1 MTTNAPQM
9 LGELARLE
17 DRGRG
22 RRRRMSPGRVQ
33 YLRFKA
39 QHQDALLLYR
49 MGDFY
54 ECFDEDAHTLSRV
67 LDVALTSR
75 DVGGG
80 EKSALAGIPYH
91 ALDNYIGKLI
101 GAGLKVAIAEQTSDT
116 PGSDGI
122 VDRAVV
128 RMVTPGTVLDSAL
141 LEQSRPNYLMAC
153 IVDGETA
160 GLAWLDGSIGEFAA
174 MEVPSGRVVDEME
187 RIAPSE
193 VLADARAFEMIEARE
208 DVSRST
214 DPRADRPVVR
224 RLDGAEMDHE
234 DAAGLLKRHFDT
246 PTLEPFDLE
255 GSEVATRAA
264 AAAISYL
271 VETQMGNAP
280 YIATLRRHRS
290 DRYMHV
296 SVGALRDLDI
306 LDPSTPGG
314 PTLLEVLDHT
324 QTPMGARLLR
334 SWLVSPLMDL
344 TELRVR
350 QRTIERLH
358 DDIGL
363 ASAMRLALGDIPDLE
378 RLVAKLSQ
386 LRVSPREMRRL
397 ASGLSQCPELVL
409 LTTASTTGEPM
420 SQLFD
425 GITSHDEVRQLI
437 DSAIVDDPSTRVT
450 EADVIR
456 DGFDSELDGLRAI
469 ARDGRTGIAEIETE
483 ARDSTGIRSLKVGY
497 NKVFGYYL
505 EVSRPNLSYVPE
517 HWERRQTL
525 VNGERYVT
533 PELKRLEA
541 KVNDASLRI
550 EELQQSIFERVVAQV
565 AEHAAQISRTAAAIA
580 RLDVCISLAEAG
592 REGGW
597 VMPVLDTGNRLWFEE
612 ARHPIVESVLGPGRF
627 VPNTL
632 DISNRDSQVL
642 IITGPNMSG
651 KSTYIRQA
659 AVLVL
664 MSQIGSMVPA
674 TSARLGL
681 VDRIFTRV
689 GASDDLAGGRST
701 FMVEMVETASMLNQA
716 TTRSLAILDE
726 IGRGT
731 STYDGLAIARAVVEF
746 IHDSQT
752 VGCKTLFAT
761 HYHEMTEVGETLERA
776 RNLRVEVAEDG
787 STIAFLYRIVPGGA
801 DRSYGVQVARLAG
814 MPASVITRALEIL
827 GELES
832 GAARSRDAV
841 DSGDA
846 NNIQLGMFA
855 AGQSGTSTEPSAALR
870 TAADTEIEE
879 LTPLEAMNLLADL
892 RRMAQAELAGQENH

>member
-1 MTTNAPQM
+1 M

-39 QHQDALLLYR
+39 RYQDALLLYR

-91 ALDNYIGKLI
+91 ALENYIGKLI

-128 RMVTPGTVLDSAL
+128 RMVTPGTVLDSDL

-153 IVDGETA
+153 VVDGETA
-160 GLAWLDGSIGEFAA
+160 GLAWLDGSTGEFVA
-174 MEVPSGRVVDEME
+174 MEVPSARVVDEME
-187 RIAPSE
+187 RIGPAE
-193 VLADARAFEMIEARE
+193 VLADARAFEMIEARNDE
-208 DVSRST
+208 AARSAAS
-214 DPRADRPVVR
+214 DGERPVVR
-224 RLDGAEMDHE
+224 RLDGADLDYD
-234 DAAGLLKRHFDT
+234 DASDLIKRHFDT
-246 PTLEPFDLE
+246 PTLDPFDLD
-255 GSEVATRAA
+255 GSELATRAA

-280 YIATLRRHRS
+280 YIATLRRYRS
-290 DRYMHV
+290 DRQMHV

-306 LDPSTPGG
+306 LDPSSPGG
-314 PTLLEVLDHT
+314 PTLLEVLDRT

-344 TELRVR
+344 SELTVR
-350 QRTIERLH
+350 QRAIERLH
-358 DDIGL
+358 DDFGL
-363 ASAMRLALGDIPDLE
+363 SGSLRLALEDIPDLE
-378 RLVAKLSQ
+378 RLIAKLSQ
-386 LRVSPREMRRL
+386 LRASPRDLRRL
-397 ASGLSQCPELVL
+397 WSGLSQCPELIL
-409 LTTASTTGEPM
+409 LTTASADDASISP
-420 SQLFD
+420 LFE
-425 GITSHDEVRQLI
+425 GISGHDEVQQLI
-437 DSAIVDDPSTRVT
+437 DAAIVADPSARVT

-456 DGFDSELDGLRAI
+456 DGFDAELDGLRAT
-469 ARDGRTGIAEIETE
+469 ARDGRAGIAEIETTARE
-483 ARDSTGIRSLKVGY
+483 ATGIRSLKVGY

-505 EVSRPNLSYVPE
+505 EVSRPNLSYVPD

-533 PELKRLEA
+533 PELKQLEA
-541 KVNDASLRI
+541 TVTDASARI
-550 EELQQSIFERVVAQV
+550 EDLQQSIFERVVGQV

-580 RLDVCISLAEAG
+580 RLDVCLSLAEAG

-597 VMPVLDTGNRLWFEE
+597 VMPMLDTGDSLLFEE
-612 ARHPIVESVLGPGRF
+612 ARHPIVESVLGPGSF
-627 VPNTL
+627 VPNTI

-674 TSARLGL
+674 TSARLGV

-746 IHDSQT
+746 IHDSST

-761 HYHEMTEVGETLERA
+761 HYHEMTEVGEFLERA
-776 RNLRVEVAEDG
+776 RNLHVEVAEDG
-787 STIAFLYRIVPGGA
+787 ASISFLYRIVPGGA

-814 MPASVITRALEIL
+814 MPSSVITRALEIL

-832 GAARSRDAV
+832 GSARSQESV
-841 DSGDA
+841 DSGVAD
-846 NNIQLGMFA
+846 NIQLGMFA
-855 AGQSGTSTEPSAALR
+855 AGQVVTPVEPSAALR
-870 TAADTEIEE
+870 LAAETEVEQ

-892 RRMAQAELAGQENH
+892 RNMAQTELAGQQQE

>member
-1 MTTNAPQM
+1 M

-39 QHQDALLLYR
+39 RYQDALLLYR

-101 GAGLKVAIAEQTSDT
+101 GAGLKVAIAEQISDT

-128 RMVTPGTVLDSAL
+128 RMVTPGTVLDSDL

-153 IVDGETA
+153 VVDGETA
-160 GLAWLDGSIGEFAA
+160 GLAWLDGSTGEFVA
-174 MEVPSGRVVDEME
+174 MEVPSARVVDEME
-187 RIAPSE
+187 RIGPAE
-193 VLADARAFEMIEARE
+193 VLADARAFEMIEARRE
-208 DVSRST
+208 ETARS
-214 DPRADRPVVR
+214 AANGGERPVVR
-224 RLDGAEMDHE
+224 RLDGAEMDYD
-234 DAAGLLKRHFDT
+234 DAADLIKRHFDT
-246 PTLEPFDLE
+246 PTLDPFDLE
-255 GSEVATRAA
+255 GSELATRAA
-264 AAAISYL
+264 AAAINYL

-290 DRYMHV
+290 DRQMHV

-306 LDPSTPGG
+306 LDPSSPGG
-314 PTLLEVLDHT
+314 PTMLEVLDQT

-344 TELRVR
+344 AELTVR
-350 QRTIERLH
+350 QRAIERLH
-358 DDIGL
+358 DDFGL
-363 ASAMRLALGDIPDLE
+363 SGSLRLALEDIPDLE
-378 RLVAKLSQ
+378 RLIAKLSQ
-386 LRVSPREMRRL
+386 LRASPRDLRRL
-397 ASGLSQCPELVL
+397 WSGLSQCPELIL
-409 LTTASTTGEPM
+409 LTTTSADDASISP
-420 SQLFD
+420 LFE
-425 GITSHDEVRQLI
+425 GISGHDEVQQLI
-437 DSAIVDDPSTRVT
+437 DAAIVADPSARVT
-450 EADVIR
+450 DADVIR
-456 DGFDSELDGLRAI
+456 DGFDSELDSLRAT
-469 ARDGRTGIAEIETE
+469 ARDGRAGIAEIETKARE
-483 ARDSTGIRSLKVGY
+483 ATGIRSLKVGY

-505 EVSRPNLSYVPE
+505 EVSRPNLSYVPD

-533 PELKRLEA
+533 PELKQLEA
-541 KVNDASLRI
+541 TVTDASARI
-550 EELQQSIFERVVAQV
+550 EDLQQSIFERVVGQV

-580 RLDVCISLAEAG
+580 RLDVCLSLADAG

-597 VMPVLDTGNRLWFEE
+597 VMPMLDTGDRLLFEE
-612 ARHPIVESVLGPGRF
+612 ARHPIVESVLGPGSF
-627 VPNTL
+627 VPNTI

-674 TSARLGL
+674 TSARLGV

-746 IHDSQT
+746 IHDSST

-761 HYHEMTEVGETLERA
+761 HYHEMTEVGEFLERA

-787 STIAFLYRIVPGGA
+787 ASISFLYRIVPGGA

-814 MPASVITRALEIL
+814 MPSSVVTRALEIL

-832 GAARSRDAV
+832 GSVRSQESV
-841 DSGDA
+841 DSGVAD
-846 NNIQLGMFA
+846 NIQLGMFA
-855 AGQSGTSTEPSAALR
+855 VGQAVTSAEPSAALR
-870 TAADTEIEE
+870 LAAETEVEQ

-892 RRMAQAELAGQENH
+892 RNMAQTELAGQEQE

>member
-1 MTTNAPQM
+1 M

-33 YLRFKA
+33 YVRFKA
-39 QHQDALLLYR
+39 RYQDALLLYR

-153 IVDGETA
+153 VVDGETA
-160 GLAWLDGSIGEFAA
+160 GLAWLDGSIGEFVA
-174 MEVPSGRVVDEME
+174 MEVSAARVVDEIE

-193 VLADARAFEMIEARE
+193 VLADARAFDIIDARREEARP
-208 DVSRST
+208 SGKS
-214 DPRADRPVVR
+214 PVLR
-224 RLDGAEMDHE
+224 RLDGADMDGD
-234 DAAGLLKRHFDT
+234 DAADLLKHHFET
-246 PTLEPFDLE
+246 PTLDPFDLD
-255 GSEVATRAA
+255 GSELATRAA

-290 DRYMHV
+290 DRYMHL

-306 LDPSTPGG
+306 LDPSVPGG
-314 PTLLEVLDHT
+314 PTLLEVLDRT
-324 QTPMGARLLR
+324 LTPMGARLLR
-334 SWLVSPLMDL
+334 SWMVSPLMDL
-344 TELRVR
+344 TELTAR
-350 QRTIERLH
+350 QRAIERLH
-358 DDIGL
+358 DDFGL
-363 ASAMRLALGDIPDLE
+363 ASTLRLSLEDTPDIE
-378 RLVAKLSQ
+378 RLIARISQ
-386 LRVSPREMRRL
+386 LRASPRDLRRL
-397 ASGLSQCPELVL
+397 ASGLSQCPELML
-409 LTTASTTGEPM
+409 LTTASTDDAPI
-420 SQLFD
+420 SQLFE
-425 GITSHDEVRQLI
+425 GISSHDEVRQLI
-437 DSAIVDDPSTRVT
+437 DSAIVDDPAARVT

-456 DGFDSELDGLRAI
+456 DGFDAELDVLRAT
-469 ARDGRTGIAEIETE
+469 ARDGRTGIAGIETE
-483 ARDSTGIRSLKVGY
+483 ARDATGIRSLKVGY

-505 EVSRPNLSYVPE
+505 EVSRPNLSHVPE

-533 PELKRLEA
+533 PELKQLEA
-541 KVNDASLRI
+541 KVTDASARI
-550 EELQQSIFERVVAQV
+550 EDLQQSIFDRVVGQV
-565 AEHAAQISRTAAAIA
+565 AEHAAQMSRTASAIA
-580 RLDVCISLAEAG
+580 RLDVCLSLAEAG

-597 VMPVLDTGNRLWFEE
+597 VMPMLDTGDRLLFED
-612 ARHPIVESVLGPGRF
+612 ARHPIVESVLGPGSF
-627 VPNTL
+627 VPNTI

-674 TSARLGL
+674 SSARLGV

-746 IHDSQT
+746 IHDSST

-761 HYHEMTEVGETLERA
+761 HYHEMTEVGEFLERA

-787 STIAFLYRIVPGGA
+787 TSISFLYRIVPGGA

-814 MPASVITRALEIL
+814 MPSSVITRALEIL

-832 GAARSRDAV
+832 GATRSPESV
-841 DSGDA
+841 DSGVAD
-846 NNIQLGMFA
+846 NIQLGMFA
-855 AGQSGTSTEPSAALR
+855 AGHSDTPAAPSVALR
-870 TAADTEIEE
+870 MAAETEVEQ

-892 RRMAQAELAGQENH
+892 RNMAQAELASHPSE

>member
-1 MTTNAPQM
+1 M

-39 QHQDALLLYR
+39 RYQDALLLYR

-101 GAGLKVAIAEQTSDT
+101 GAGLKVAIAEQTSDM

-128 RMVTPGTVLDSAL
+128 RMVTPGTVLDSDL

-153 IVDGETA
+153 VVDGETA
-160 GLAWLDGSIGEFAA
+160 GLAWLDGSTGEFVA
-174 MEVPSGRVVDEME
+174 MEVPSARVVDEME
-187 RIAPSE
+187 RIGPAE
-193 VLADARAFEMIEARE
+193 VLADARAFEMIEARRDE
-208 DVSRST
+208 AARS
-214 DPRADRPVVR
+214 AASEGERPVVR
-224 RLDGAEMDHE
+224 RLDGADLDYD
-234 DAAGLLKRHFDT
+234 DAAGLIKRHFDT
-246 PTLEPFDLE
+246 PTLDPFDLE
-255 GSEVATRAA
+255 GSELATRAA

-280 YIATLRRHRS
+280 YIATLRRYRS
-290 DRYMHV
+290 DRQMHV
-296 SVGALRDLDI
+296 SVGALRDLDV
-306 LDPSTPGG
+306 LDPSSPGG
-314 PTLLEVLDHT
+314 PTLLEVLDRT

-344 TELRVR
+344 SELTVR
-350 QRTIERLH
+350 QRAVERLH
-358 DDIGL
+358 DDSGL
-363 ASAMRLALGDIPDLE
+363 SGSLRLALEDIPDLE
-378 RLVAKLSQ
+378 RLIARLSQ
-386 LRVSPREMRRL
+386 LRASPRDLRRL
-397 ASGLSQCPELVL
+397 WSGLSQCPELIL
-409 LTTASTTGEPM
+409 LTTASADDASISP
-420 SQLFD
+420 LFE
-425 GITSHDEVRQLI
+425 GISGHDEVQQLI
-437 DSAIVDDPSTRVT
+437 DAAIVADPSARVT

-456 DGFDSELDGLRAI
+456 DGFDLELDSLRAT
-469 ARDGRTGIAEIETE
+469 ARDGRAGIAEIETTARE
-483 ARDSTGIRSLKVGY
+483 ATGIRSLKVGY

-505 EVSRPNLSYVPE
+505 EVSRPNLSYVPD

-533 PELKRLEA
+533 PELKQLEA
-541 KVNDASLRI
+541 TVTDASARI
-550 EELQQSIFERVVAQV
+550 EDLQQSIFERVVGQV

-580 RLDVCISLAEAG
+580 RLDVCLSLAEAG

-597 VMPVLDTGNRLWFEE
+597 VMPMLDTGDRLLFEE
-612 ARHPIVESVLGPGRF
+612 ARHPIVESVLGPGSF
-627 VPNTL
+627 VPNTI

-651 KSTYIRQA
+651 KSTFIRQA

-674 TSARLGL
+674 TSARLGV

-746 IHDSQT
+746 IHDSST

-761 HYHEMTEVGETLERA
+761 HYHEMTEVGEFLERA

-787 STIAFLYRIVPGGA
+787 ASISFLYRIVPGGA

-814 MPASVITRALEIL
+814 MPSSVITRALEIL

-832 GAARSRDAV
+832 GSARSQDSV
-841 DSGDA
+841 DSGVAD
-846 NNIQLGMFA
+846 NIQLGMFA
-855 AGQSGTSTEPSAALR
+855 AGQAVTSAEPSAALR
-870 TAADTEIEE
+870 LAAETEVEQ

-892 RRMAQAELAGQENH
+892 RNMAQTELAGQQQE

>member
-1 MTTNAPQM
+1 M
-9 LGELARLE
+9 
-17 DRGRG
+17 
-22 RRRRMSPGRVQ
+22 Q

-39 QHQDALLLYR
+39 RYQDALLLYR

-128 RMVTPGTVLDSAL
+128 RMVTPGTVLDSDL

-153 IVDGETA
+153 VVDGETA
-160 GLAWLDGSIGEFAA
+160 GMAWLDGSTGEFVA
-174 MEVPSGRVVDEME
+174 MEVPSARVVDEME
-187 RIAPSE
+187 RIGPAE
-193 VLADARAFEMIEARE
+193 VLADARAFEMIEARNDE
-208 DVSRST
+208 AARSAAS
-214 DPRADRPVVR
+214 DGERPVVR
-224 RLDGAEMDHE
+224 RLDGADMDYD
-234 DAAGLLKRHFDT
+234 DAAALIKRHFDT
-246 PTLEPFDLE
+246 PTLDPFDLD
-255 GSEVATRAA
+255 GSELATRAA
-264 AAAISYL
+264 AAAINYL

-280 YIATLRRHRS
+280 YIATLRRYRS
-290 DRYMHV
+290 DRQMHV

-306 LDPSTPGG
+306 LDPSSPGG
-314 PTLLEVLDHT
+314 PTLLEVLDRT

-344 TELRVR
+344 SELTVR
-350 QRTIERLH
+350 QRAVERLH
-358 DDIGL
+358 DDFGL
-363 ASAMRLALGDIPDLE
+363 SGSLRLALEDIPDLE
-378 RLVAKLSQ
+378 RLIARLSQ
-386 LRVSPREMRRL
+386 LRASPRDLRRL
-397 ASGLSQCPELVL
+397 WSGLTQCPELIL
-409 LTTASTTGEPM
+409 LTTASADDASISP
-420 SQLFD
+420 LFE
-425 GITSHDEVRQLI
+425 GISGHDEVQQLI
-437 DSAIVDDPSTRVT
+437 DAAIVADPSARVT
-450 EADVIR
+450 DADVIR
-456 DGFDSELDGLRAI
+456 DGFDSELDSLRAT
-469 ARDGRTGIAEIETE
+469 ARDGRAGIAEIETE
-483 ARDSTGIRSLKVGY
+483 AREATGIRSLKVGY

-505 EVSRPNLSYVPE
+505 EVSRPNLSYVPD

-533 PELKRLEA
+533 PELKQLEA
-541 KVNDASLRI
+541 TVTDASARI
-550 EELQQSIFERVVAQV
+550 EDLQQSIFERVVGQV
-565 AEHAAQISRTAAAIA
+565 AEHAAQISRTAAAVA
-580 RLDVCISLAEAG
+580 RLDVCLSLAEAG

-597 VMPVLDTGNRLWFEE
+597 VMPMLDTGDRLLFEE
-612 ARHPIVESVLGPGRF
+612 ARHPIVESVLGPGSF
-627 VPNTL
+627 VPNTI

-674 TSARLGL
+674 TSARLGV

-731 STYDGLAIARAVVEF
+731 STYDGLAIARAVMEF
-746 IHDSQT
+746 IHDSST

-761 HYHEMTEVGETLERA
+761 HYHEMTEVGEFLERA

-787 STIAFLYRIVPGGA
+787 ASISFLYRIVPGGA

-814 MPASVITRALEIL
+814 MPSSVITRALEIL

-832 GAARSRDAV
+832 GSARSQESV
-841 DSGDA
+841 DSGVAD
-846 NNIQLGMFA
+846 NIQLGMFA
-855 AGQSGTSTEPSAALR
+855 VGQAVTSAEPSAALR
-870 TAADTEIEE
+870 LAAETEVEQ

-892 RRMAQAELAGQENH
+892 RNMAQTELAGNERE

>member
-1 MTTNAPQM
+1 M

-39 QHQDALLLYR
+39 RYQDALLLYR

-128 RMVTPGTVLDSAL
+128 RMVTPGTVLDSDL

-153 IVDGETA
+153 VVDGETA
-160 GLAWLDGSIGEFAA
+160 GLSWLDGSTGEFVA
-174 MEVPSGRVVDEME
+174 MEVPSARVVDEME
-187 RIAPSE
+187 RIGPAE
-193 VLADARAFEMIEARE
+193 VLADARAFEMIEARRE
-208 DVSRST
+208 EAARS
-214 DPRADRPVVR
+214 AGSGGERPVVR
-224 RLDGAEMDHE
+224 RLDGADLDYD
-234 DAAGLLKRHFDT
+234 DAADLIKRHFDT
-246 PTLEPFDLE
+246 PTLDPFDLE
-255 GSEVATRAA
+255 GSELATRAA

-290 DRYMHV
+290 DRQMHL

-306 LDPSTPGG
+306 LDPSSPGG
-314 PTLLEVLDHT
+314 PTMLEVLDRT

-344 TELRVR
+344 AELTVR
-350 QRTIERLH
+350 QRAIERLH
-358 DDIGL
+358 DDFGL
-363 ASAMRLALGDIPDLE
+363 SGSLRLALEDIPDLE
-378 RLVAKLSQ
+378 RLIAKLSQ
-386 LRVSPREMRRL
+386 LRASPRDLRRL
-397 ASGLSQCPELVL
+397 WSGLSQCPELIL
-409 LTTASTTGEPM
+409 LTTTSADDASISP
-420 SQLFD
+420 LFE
-425 GITSHDEVRQLI
+425 GISRHDEVQQLI
-437 DSAIVDDPSTRVT
+437 DAAIVADPSARVT
-450 EADVIR
+450 DADVIR
-456 DGFDSELDGLRAI
+456 DGFDSELDSLRAT
-469 ARDGRTGIAEIETE
+469 ARDGRAGIAEIETKARE
-483 ARDSTGIRSLKVGY
+483 ATGIRSLKVGY

-505 EVSRPNLSYVPE
+505 EVSRPNLSYVPD

-525 VNGERYVT
+525 VNGERYAT
-533 PELKRLEA
+533 PELKQLEA
-541 KVNDASLRI
+541 TVTDASARI
-550 EELQQSIFERVVAQV
+550 EDLQQSIFERVVGQV

-580 RLDVCISLAEAG
+580 RLDVCLSLAEAG

-597 VMPVLDTGNRLWFEE
+597 VMPMLDTGDRLLFEE
-612 ARHPIVESVLGPGRF
+612 ARHPIVESVLGPGSF
-627 VPNTL
+627 VPNTI

-674 TSARLGL
+674 TSARLGV

-746 IHDSQT
+746 IHDSST

-761 HYHEMTEVGETLERA
+761 HYHEMTEVGEFLERA

-787 STIAFLYRIVPGGA
+787 ASISFLYRIVPGGA

-814 MPASVITRALEIL
+814 MPSSVITRALEIL

-832 GAARSRDAV
+832 GSARSQESV
-841 DSGDA
+841 DSGVAD
-846 NNIQLGMFA
+846 NIQLGMFA
-855 AGQSGTSTEPSAALR
+855 VGQAVKSAEPSAALR
-870 TAADTEIEE
+870 LAAETEVEQ

-892 RRMAQAELAGQENH
+892 RNMAQTELAGQQQE

>member
-1 MTTNAPQM
+1 M

-39 QHQDALLLYR
+39 RYQDALLLYR

-128 RMVTPGTVLDSAL
+128 RMVTPGTVLDSDL

-153 IVDGETA
+153 VVDGETA
-160 GLAWLDGSIGEFAA
+160 GLAWLDGSTGEFVA
-174 MEVPSGRVVDEME
+174 MEVPSARVVDEME
-187 RIAPSE
+187 RIAPAE
-193 VLADARAFEMIEARE
+193 VLADARAFETIEARRDE
-208 DVSRST
+208 AARSAAS
-214 DPRADRPVVR
+214 DGERPVVR
-224 RLDGAEMDHE
+224 RLDGAEMDYD
-234 DAAGLLKRHFDT
+234 DAAALIKRHFDT
-246 PTLEPFDLE
+246 PTLDPFDLD
-255 GSEVATRAA
+255 GSELATRAA

-280 YIATLRRHRS
+280 YIATLRRYRS
-290 DRYMHV
+290 DRQMHV

-306 LDPSTPGG
+306 LDPSSPGG
-314 PTLLEVLDHT
+314 PTMLEVLDRT

-344 TELRVR
+344 SELTVR
-350 QRTIERLH
+350 QRAIERLH
-358 DDIGL
+358 DDFGL
-363 ASAMRLALGDIPDLE
+363 SGSLRLALEDIPDLE
-378 RLVAKLSQ
+378 RLIARLSQ
-386 LRVSPREMRRL
+386 LRASPRDLRRL
-397 ASGLSQCPELVL
+397 WSGLTQCPELIL
-409 LTTASTTGEPM
+409 LTTASADDASISP
-420 SQLFD
+420 LFE
-425 GITSHDEVRQLI
+425 GISGHDEVQQLI
-437 DSAIVDDPSTRVT
+437 DAAIVADPSARVT

-456 DGFDSELDGLRAI
+456 DGFDAELDSLRAT
-469 ARDGRTGIAEIETE
+469 ARDGRAGIAEIETKARE
-483 ARDSTGIRSLKVGY
+483 ATGIRSLKVGY

-505 EVSRPNLSYVPE
+505 EVSRPNLSYVPD

-533 PELKRLEA
+533 PELKQLEA
-541 KVNDASLRI
+541 TVTDASARI
-550 EELQQSIFERVVAQV
+550 EDLQQSIFERVVGQV

-580 RLDVCISLAEAG
+580 RLDVCLSLAEAG

-597 VMPVLDTGNRLWFEE
+597 VMPTLDSGDSLLFEE
-612 ARHPIVESVLGPGRF
+612 ARHPIVESVLGPGSF
-627 VPNTL
+627 VPNTI

-674 TSARLGL
+674 TSARLGV

-746 IHDSQT
+746 IHDSST

-761 HYHEMTEVGETLERA
+761 HYHEMTEVGEFLERA

-787 STIAFLYRIVPGGA
+787 ASISFLYRIVPGGA

-814 MPASVITRALEIL
+814 MPSSVITRALEIL

-832 GAARSRDAV
+832 GSARSQESV
-841 DSGDA
+841 DSGVAD
-846 NNIQLGMFA
+846 NIQLGMFA
-855 AGQSGTSTEPSAALR
+855 VGQAVTSAEPSAALR
-870 TAADTEIEE
+870 LAAETEVEQ

-892 RRMAQAELAGQENH
+892 RNMAQTELAGQEQE

>member
-1 MTTNAPQM
+1 M

-39 QHQDALLLYR
+39 RYQDALLLYR

-128 RMVTPGTVLDSAL
+128 RMVTPGTVLDSDL

-153 IVDGETA
+153 VVDGETA
-160 GLAWLDGSIGEFAA
+160 GLAWLDGSTGEFVA
-174 MEVPSGRVVDEME
+174 MEVPSARVVDEME
-187 RIAPSE
+187 RIGPAE
-193 VLADARAFEMIEARE
+193 VLADARAFEMIEARNDE
-208 DVSRST
+208 AARS
-214 DPRADRPVVR
+214 AASGGERPVVR
-224 RLDGAEMDHE
+224 RLDGADMDYD
-234 DAAGLLKRHFDT
+234 DAAALIKRHFDT
-246 PTLEPFDLE
+246 PTLDPFDLD
-255 GSEVATRAA
+255 GSELATRAA

-280 YIATLRRHRS
+280 YIATLRRYRS
-290 DRYMHV
+290 DRQMHV

-306 LDPSTPGG
+306 LDPSSPGG
-314 PTLLEVLDHT
+314 PTLLEVLDRT

-344 TELRVR
+344 AELTLR
-350 QRTIERLH
+350 QRAVERLH
-358 DDIGL
+358 DDFGL
-363 ASAMRLALGDIPDLE
+363 SGSLRLALEDIPDLE
-378 RLVAKLSQ
+378 RLIARLSQ
-386 LRVSPREMRRL
+386 LRASPRDLRRL
-397 ASGLSQCPELVL
+397 WSGLSQCPELIL
-409 LTTASTTGEPM
+409 LTTTSADDASISP
-420 SQLFD
+420 LFE
-425 GITSHDEVRQLI
+425 GISGHDEVQQLI
-437 DSAIVDDPSTRVT
+437 DAAIVADPSARVT

-456 DGFDSELDGLRAI
+456 DGFDSELDSLRAT
-469 ARDGRTGIAEIETE
+469 ARDGRAGIAEIETTARE
-483 ARDSTGIRSLKVGY
+483 ATGIRSLKVGY

-505 EVSRPNLSYVPE
+505 EVSRPNLSYVPD

-525 VNGERYVT
+525 VNGERYAT
-533 PELKRLEA
+533 PELKQLEA
-541 KVNDASLRI
+541 TVTDASARI
-550 EELQQSIFERVVAQV
+550 EDLQQSIFERVVGQV
-565 AEHAAQISRTAAAIA
+565 AEHAAQISRTAAAVA
-580 RLDVCISLAEAG
+580 RLDVCLSLAEAG

-597 VMPVLDTGNRLWFEE
+597 VMPMLDSGDRLLFEE
-612 ARHPIVESVLGPGRF
+612 ARHPIVESVLGPGSF
-627 VPNTL
+627 VPNTI

-674 TSARLGL
+674 TSARLGV

-746 IHDSQT
+746 IHDSST

-761 HYHEMTEVGETLERA
+761 HYHEMTEVGEFLERA

-787 STIAFLYRIVPGGA
+787 ASISFLYRIVPGGA

-814 MPASVITRALEIL
+814 MPSSVITRALEIL

-832 GAARSRDAV
+832 GSARSQESV
-841 DSGDA
+841 DTGVAD
-846 NNIQLGMFA
+846 NIQLGMFA
-855 AGQSGTSTEPSAALR
+855 VGQAVTSAEPSAALR
-870 TAADTEIEE
+870 LAAETEVEQ

-892 RRMAQAELAGQENH
+892 RNMAQTELAGQQQE